1 MESELESEVEVERD
15 YFVQA
20 KPCIRFQ
27 QPSNKRTTTP
37 HCDSFYGHQPGQINF
52 WLPLTRSFGSNSLY
66 SESEPGK
73 RDFHSFDCNLNLLNN
88 NQSANNEGKMTMI
101 DTGNNVTEMMR
112 FYGNECVHFTEAN
125 RTEITRVSLDFRIVP
140 GFVYDDDYVGSR
152 HSKNGRQLFKVAP
165 EGEYYKLFRV

>member
-1 MESELESEVEVERD
+1 M
-15 YFVQA
+15 A

-73 RDFHSFDCNLNLLNN
+73 RDFHSFDCN
-88 NQSANNEGKMTMI
+88 
-101 DTGNNVTEMMR
+101 NVTEMMR

-125 RTEITRVSLDFRIVP
+125 RTEITRVSLDFRVVP
-140 GFVYDDDYVGSR
+140 G
-152 HSKNGRQLFKVAP
+152 
-165 EGEYYKLFRV
+165 